1 MGTGRPAWRLGRSGA
16 ALRSLLPGSSE
27 TVVRATAMELASV
40 HTLLEKRTK
49 AAPGEGPAAAPRVRV
64 SRTLLAACGPVPLV
78 AEDTVREGLSGAASA
93 PLRRPPR
100 PSETETHRLT
110 QLS

>member
-1 MGTGRPAWRLGRSGA
+1 MRASTDRKANEGRHWQGPRC
-16 ALRSLLPGSSE
+16 
-27 TVVRATAMELASV
+27 
-40 HTLLEKRTK
+40 RTS
-49 AAPGEGPAAAPRVRV
+49 VRV
-64 SRTLLAACGPVPLV
+64 SRTLLAACGPEPLV